1 MKENISH
8 NIGYT
13 IKGWNDYG
21 QKKIIIIIVETCDTK
36 TQFEKKVDLIV
47 FFLV

>member
-1 MKENISH
+1 MRMKQNISH

-21 QKKIIIIIVETCDTK
+21 QKKKNKIIIVETCDTK
-36 TQFEKKVDLIV
+36 TQFEKKLI
-47 FFLV
+47 